1 MSFWGVLGTIGGVA
15 ATVATGG
22 AAAPLIPVLSGIG
35 NAVDAHNAEGKAAKQ
50 QIAAADKSAATL
62 APYNA
67 RGTQAT
73 NTIAG
78 LLGMPDLPTGVGVG
92 VGQPLNARSSE
103 GKPIMGEAV
112 PRETASAN
120 QGLGRLADLGGP
132 TAAQAQTRSSYSP
145 MVQLQS
151 PDGEVGEVPEHE
163 VPHWLKLGAR
173 PMGAVQ

>member
-15 ATVATGG
+15 ATIATGG
-22 AAAPLIPVLSGIG
+22 AAAPLIPVLSGVG

-73 NTIAG
+73 NTLAG
-78 LLGMPDLPTGVGVG
+78 LLGMPDLPAGVGVG
-92 VGQPLNARSSE
+92 GQPTAARSSA
-103 GKPIMGEAV
+103 GQTVLGQAV
-112 PRETASAN
+112 PRETAPAN
-120 QGLGRLADLGGP
+120 QGFGRLADLGGS
-132 TAAQAQTRSSYSP
+132 TAAQAQTRSSYGP

-151 PDGEVGEVPEHE
+151 PDGEVGDVPAHE
-163 VPHWLKLGAR
+163 VEHWLKLGAR
-173 PMGAVQ
+173 PMGAVS